1 MSNGEIS
8 ENTASSYGGGVYV
21 SSGTFTM
28 SGGTL
33 SGNNG
38 GSRGGGVYVGSSG
51 TFTKESGGTIYGM
64 DASDSLKNTATY
76 GYAAYVSSG
85 ERRNSTAGEGV
96 TLDSSVSSEAG
107 GWESAGTLQIS
118 LPVSSDPTLAD
129 AAIWVG
135 QSTQFSAGSG
145 YSTYTWY
152 WNGTVISGAN
162 SDSYTLPANTKQT
175 GVYELSVFVTTS
187 AGEIF
192 SARCQVT
199 ITQ

>member
-1 MSNGEIS
+1 M
-8 ENTASSYGGGVYV
+8 YY
-21 SSGTFTM
+21 GTFTM

-38 GSRGGGVYVGSSG
+38 GSRGGGVYVDSSG
-51 TFTKESGGTIYGM
+51 TFTKESGGTIYGT

-192 SARCQVT
+192 SARCQIT